1 MLTFFFITPYTNSN
15 ESKLGGSE
23 YLDALAN
30 DGSIALSWRL

>member
-15 ESKLGGSE
+15 ESNLEGSK

-30 DGSIALSWRL
+30 DGSIALYWRL